1 MYQILFYTWLRT
13 ITKRPFGAV
22 STRLAEL
29 HCILLALALLE
40 LVVQERAGLLVSP
53 VHLETLKKH
62 LFVRSTSTLK
72 NLLLLLHHVISSNL
86 RGLHSFTAS
95 SSHGTCSS
103 SDRSV
108 GNRGTSSECHT
119 LGNGRANT

>member
-13 ITKRPFGAV
+13 ITKRPFGVV

-62 LFVRSTSTLK
+62 LFVRSTGTLK
-72 NLLLLLHHVISSNL
+72 NLLLLLLLHHVISSNL

-108 GNRGTSSECHT
+108 GNRGTSSESHT
-119 LGNGRANT
+119 LGNGG